1 MALGQ
6 RPERHHS
13 DHRPVGRLAEAAVA
27 LAEGSEQALAVLV
40 VCLDQGEH
48 GPPNVLFPL
57 LERAGVLPEL
67 WSRLGPDGRA
77 ALQRMHAARG

>member
-1 MALGQ
+1 M
-6 RPERHHS
+6 
-13 DHRPVGRLAEAAVA
+13 A
-27 LAEGSEQALAVLV
+27 LAERSDQALAVLV

-57 LERAGVLPEL
+57 LERVGVLPEL
-67 WSRLGPDGRA
+67 WNRLGPAGRE